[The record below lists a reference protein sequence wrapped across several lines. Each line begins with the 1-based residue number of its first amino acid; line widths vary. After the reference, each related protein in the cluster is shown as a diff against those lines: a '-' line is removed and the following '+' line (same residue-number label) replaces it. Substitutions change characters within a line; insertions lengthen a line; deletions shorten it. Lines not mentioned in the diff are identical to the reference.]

1 MTTFGAKLEH
11 LLCSRAEI
19 ISRMHRPPPAE
30 GNDLERLLNLPPGN
44 NPATHAPPPNAPVWP
59 DEQAA
64 AFCAVAPPIETF
76 MDVPDEI
83 RRDQFYAT
91 CRRDDIL
98 VGAVSVVQDS
108 GLVITILAYDQG
120 PRRDFEGLKITG
132 FCPLR
137 QLPRY
142 NTHGNALDAFQI
154 GDKVRA
160 FILDIH
166 GGGRLILSMNS
177 KMLNRE
183 IYGDLKL
190 GIITDDDLPLYYKKL
205 QNLDG
210 KSYEAYLESTPQFRN
225 PDGLQV
231 LCARMGIPRSSA
243 CSLLFCINKIRL
255 PKSEMACELRRTQL
269 LNFSMK
275 HVAQGVKY
283 FKESRNTEA
292 LQCYNFAIEVEPTNP
307 DAYVARGALYASIGT
322 YTKAVEDLEKSL
334 EIQPNHVNAK
344 NYLGQ
349 TLVAYAGEI
358 GRKEISK
365 AEQLLNRALK
375 LDPDNVEAKDA
386 LKELQTNGSLSSNK
400 DAGLRTWS
408 RSPSP
413 RGSAHGSIRNAAGGT
428 RRDPSPLS
436 PVGSVTRP
444 SERGGGGG
452 YATHMER
459 SRAALEQLVEKDRS
473 RRAAASTKEGGGRQN
488 HTLSDHSPPGFYSP
502 NRSHDHRRRG
512 GGDYSRDDSG
522 RIIRCKDDDDMG
534 DDSNRSDNYW
544 KRSYDDDRHGPDNAK
559 RSRVEAEPE
568 YRSTRR
574 VFTPPRNA
582 REGEHGS
589 LTVYD
594 NENDLPMTS
603 KCLQER
609 VMQRVRVIERRHQM
623 EDGGNPVG
631 GADGAPANGPG
642 VVGGGGSE
650 KRRESSL
657 TTDDAGPPPS
667 DSPKG
672 RGGDGDRSSLWR
684 SGGNG
689 PSGGGSSADR
699 RSGGSFQ
706 RPEYRGSGAGGG
718 YYGRNR
724 PRGGAGGGSRWRGQ
738 YDDYRVRRNNWH
750 NHRYDERR
758 RDASGRAGSAT
769 NFERRRKRYGASGSV
784 ERSPRSSRSH
794 SRSRSHVS
802 KSRSRSYSRSPRSS
816 SPSPS
821 PIRPVNR
828 GRVISRARIKTPP
841 LAPLVTNFKRS
852 ESDENLAE
860 LDQFVAQLRAKRQ
873 LQQQFQQQQYMAQ
886 FQEMQGP
893 TVNTPAVAPT
903 APSSQHL
910 PSAGEYGQQ
919 HQSQASAQNNTSPL
933 KITYRRSEVEQEEN
947 RGGGGGE
954 HGAASQND
962 YNNGGG
968 HDSPMQE
975 DSPEPPQAQSPP
987 PPIMENNED
996 YSVKGGEDDGNIPV
1010 ENAAA

>member
-1 MTTFGAKLEH
+1 MATFGAKLEH

-30 GNDLERLLNLPPGN
+30 GNDLERLLNLPPN
-44 NPATHAPPPNAPVWP
+44 TNPAVQAPPPNVPVWP
-59 DEQAA
+59 DELAA

-91 CRRDDIL
+91 CRRDDVL
-98 VGAVSVVQDS
+98 VGVISVIQDS
-108 GLVITILAYDQG
+108 GLVISILAYDQG
-120 PRRDFEGLKITG
+120 PRRDFEGLKVTG

-142 NTHGNALDAFQI
+142 NAHGNALDAFQI

-166 GGGRLILSMNS
+166 GGGRLILSMNA
-177 KMLNRE
+177 KMLNRD

-190 GIITDDDLPLYYKKL
+190 GVITDDDMPLYYKKL

-307 DAYVARGALYASIGT
+307 DAYVARGAL
-322 YTKAVEDLEKSL
+322 
-334 EIQPNHVNAK
+334 
-344 NYLGQ
+344 
-349 TLVAYAGEI
+349 I

-375 LDPDNVEAKDA
+375 LDPDNSEARDA
-386 LKELQTNGSLSSNK
+386 LKELQTNGSLSVNK
-400 DAGLRTWS
+400 DAGLRSWS
-408 RSPSP
+408 RTPSP
-413 RGSAHGSIRNAAGGT
+413 RGSSRNVGN
-428 RRDPSPLS
+428 RRDHTPLS
-436 PVGSVTRP
+436 PTAPRP
-444 SERGGGGG
+444 SAG

-459 SRAALEQLVEKDRS
+459 SRAALEQLVEEDRS
-473 RRAAASTKEGGGRQN
+473 RRAAKEANRQN
-488 HTLSDHSPPGFYSP
+488 HAPDQSPPGFLSP
-502 NRSHDHRRRG
+502 NRSHERRRG
-512 GGDYSRDDSG
+512 DYFRDDIKSAGGGGAGGNAAVDKSNMDRGDLSKIVITRNRSG
-522 RIIRCKDDDDMG
+522 RIIRCKDDDEIG
-534 DDSNRSDNYW
+534 DEPNRSEGLW
-544 KRSYDDDRHGPDNAK
+544 KRSYDDDRNGPDNAK
-559 RSRVEAEPE
+559 RSRADGESE

-589 LTVYD
+589 LTVYE

-603 KCLQER
+603 KSLQER
-609 VMQRVRVIERRHQM
+609 VQARLRAIERRHQL
-623 EDGGNPVG
+623 EEGNNPPTT
-631 GADGAPANGPG
+631 DITNGAPTSQDKN
-642 VVGGGGSE
+642 
-650 KRRESSL
+650 RESSL
-657 TTDDAGPPPS
+657 ATGDDAVPS
-667 DSPKG
+667 ESPKG
-672 RGGDGDRSSLWR
+672 DRGQWR
-684 SGGNG
+684 GNG
-689 PSGGGSSADR
+689 PSSADR

-706 RPEYRGSGAGGG
+706 RPEYHGSRGG

-724 PRGGAGGGSRWRGQ
+724 PRGGPRWRGQ
-738 YDDYRVRRNNWH
+738 WDDYRLRRNNWH

-758 RDASGRAGSAT
+758 RDGPSARSGSVT
-769 NFERRRKRYGASGSV
+769 NFERRRRRYGTSGSA
-784 ERSPRSSRSH
+784 ERSPRSSRSR

-816 SPSPS
+816 SKSQSPV
-821 PIRPVNR
+821 RPGAR

-841 LAPLVTNFKRS
+841 LAPLVTSFRRS

-860 LDQFVAQLRAKRQ
+860 LDQFVAQLKAKRQ
-873 LQQQFQQQQYMAQ
+873 LQQQYQQQQYMAQ

-893 TVNTPAVAPT
+893 IVNTAVVTQQTQQDYHQMELESAHNSPSKDDNT
-903 APSSQHL
+903 AH
-910 PSAGEYGQQ
+910 
-919 HQSQASAQNNTSPL
+919 
-933 KITYRRSEVEQEEN
+933 
-947 RGGGGGE
+947 
-954 HGAASQND
+954 ND
-962 YNNGGG
+962 YNNYQ
-968 HDSPMQE
+968 H

-987 PPIMENNED
+987 PLDDSMRED
-996 YSVKGGEDDGNIPV
+996 NVV
-1010 ENAAA
+1010 ENAV

>member
-1 MTTFGAKLEH
+1 M
-11 LLCSRAEI
+11 R
-19 ISRMHRPPPAE
+19 
-30 GNDLERLLNLPPGN
+30 NDYS
-44 NPATHAPPPNAPVWP
+44 
-59 DEQAA
+59 
-64 AFCAVAPPIETF
+64 I
-76 MDVPDEI
+76 
-83 RRDQFYAT
+83 
-91 CRRDDIL
+91 
-98 VGAVSVVQDS
+98 
-108 GLVITILAYDQG
+108 
-120 PRRDFEGLKITG
+120 
-132 FCPLR
+132 
-137 QLPRY
+137 
-142 NTHGNALDAFQI
+142 
-154 GDKVRA
+154 
-160 FILDIH
+160 
-166 GGGRLILSMNS
+166 
-177 KMLNRE
+177 
-183 IYGDLKL
+183 
-190 GIITDDDLPLYYKKL
+190 
-205 QNLDG
+205 
-210 KSYEAYLESTPQFRN
+210 KST
-225 PDGLQV
+225 
-231 LCARMGIPRSSA
+231 
-243 CSLLFCINKIRL
+243 
-255 PKSEMACELRRTQL
+255 
-269 LNFSMK
+269 
-275 HVAQGVKY
+275 
-283 FKESRNTEA
+283 
-292 LQCYNFAIEVEPTNP
+292 
-307 DAYVARGALYASIGT
+307 
-322 YTKAVEDLEKSL
+322 
-334 EIQPNHVNAK
+334 
-344 NYLGQ
+344 
-349 TLVAYAGEI
+349 
-358 GRKEISK
+358 
-365 AEQLLNRALK
+365 
-375 LDPDNVEAKDA
+375 
-386 LKELQTNGSLSSNK
+386 
-400 DAGLRTWS
+400 
-408 RSPSP
+408 
-413 RGSAHGSIRNAAGGT
+413 
-428 RRDPSPLS
+428 
-436 PVGSVTRP
+436 
-444 SERGGGGG
+444 GGGG
-452 YATHMER
+452 
-459 SRAALEQLVEKDRS
+459 EK
-473 RRAAASTKEGGGRQN
+473 
-488 HTLSDHSPPGFYSP
+488 
-502 NRSHDHRRRG
+502 
-512 GGDYSRDDSG
+512 GGDKSDKSNVDHHRGDLSKIVITRVESG

-1010 ENAAA
+1010 ENAAAYVISRARIKTPPLAPLVTNFKRSESDENLAELDQFVAQLRAKRQLQQQFQQQQQYMAQFQEMQGPTVNTPAVAPTAPSSQHLPSAGEYGQQHQSQASAQNNTSPLKITYRRSEVEQEENRGGGGGEHGAASQNDYNNGEPPQAQSPPPPIMENNEDYSVKGGEDDGNIPVENAAAYVISRARIKTPPLAPLVTNFKRSESDENLAELDQFVAQLRAKRQLQQQFQQQQYMAQFQEMQGPTVNTPAVAPTAPSSQHLPSAGEYGQQHQSQASAQNNTSPLKITYRRSEVEQEENRGGGGGEHGAASQNDYNNGGGHDSPMQEDSPEPPQAQSPPPPIMENNEDYSVKGGEDDGNIPVENAAA

>member
-30 GNDLERLLNLPPGN
+30 GNDLERLLNLPPN
-44 NPATHAPPPNAPVWP
+44 TNPSVQAPPPNVPVWP

-91 CRRDDIL
+91 CRRDDVL
-98 VGAVSVVQDS
+98 VGVISVIQDS
-108 GLVITILAYDQG
+108 GLVVSVLAYDQG

-142 NTHGNALDAFQI
+142 NAHGNALDAFQI

-166 GGGRLILSMNS
+166 GGGRLILSMNA
-177 KMLNRE
+177 KMLNRDT
-183 IYGDLKL
+183 YGDLKL
-190 GIITDDDLPLYYKKL
+190 GIITDDDMPLYYKKL

-344 NYLGQ
+344 NYLVQ

-365 AEQLLNRALK
+365 AEQLINRALK
-375 LDPDNVEAKDA
+375 LDPDNNEARDA
-386 LKELQTNGSLSSNK
+386 LKELQTNGSFSTNK
-400 DAGLRTWS
+400 DAGLRSWS
-408 RSPSP
+408 RTPSP
-413 RGSAHGSIRNAAGGT
+413 RGSSRNVGNK
-428 RRDPSPLS
+428 RDHTPLS
-436 PVGSVTRP
+436 PTAVRP
-444 SERGGGGG
+444 SAG

-459 SRAALEQLVEKDRS
+459 SRAALEQLVEEDRS
-473 RRAAASTKEGGGRQN
+473 RRAAKEANRQN
-488 HTLSDHSPPGFYSP
+488 HAPDQSPPGFLSP
-502 NRSHDHRRRG
+502 NPSHERRRG
-512 GGDYSRDDSG
+512 DYYRDDIKSAGGGGNAAMDKTNMDRGDLSKIVITRNRSG
-522 RIIRCKDDDDMG
+522 RIIRCKDDDEMG
-534 DDSNRSDNYW
+534 DESNRSEGLW
-544 KRSYDDDRHGPDNAK
+544 KRSYDDNRNGPDNSK
-559 RSRVEAEPE
+559 RSRADGESE

-589 LTVYD
+589 LTVYE

-603 KCLQER
+603 KSLQER
-609 VMQRVRVIERRHQM
+609 VQARLRAIERRHQL
-623 EDGGNPVG
+623 EEGNNPGTTEVTN
-631 GADGAPANGPG
+631 GAPTGQDKNREGSLA
-642 VVGGGGSE
+642 VG
-650 KRRESSL
+650 
-657 TTDDAGPPPS
+657 DDAPPS
-667 DSPKG
+667 ESPKG
-672 RGGDGDRSSLWR
+672 DRGHFR
-684 SGGNG
+684 GNG
-689 PSGGGSSADR
+689 PSSADR

-706 RPEYRGSGAGGG
+706 RPEYHGSRGSG

-724 PRGGAGGGSRWRGQ
+724 PRGGPRWRNQ
-738 YDDYRVRRNNWH
+738 WDDYRLRRNNWH
-750 NHRYDERR
+750 NHRYDDRR
-758 RDASGRAGSAT
+758 RDGPSARSGSAS
-769 NFERRRKRYGASGSV
+769 NFERRRKRYGTSGSA
-784 ERSPRSSRSH
+784 ERSPRSSRSR

-816 SPSPS
+816 PRSPSHS
-821 PIRPVNR
+821 PIRPGAR

-841 LAPLVTNFKRS
+841 LAPLVTSFRRS

-860 LDQFVAQLRAKRQ
+860 LDQFVAQLKAKRQ
-873 LQQQFQQQQYMAQ
+873 LQQQYQQQQYMAQ

-893 TVNTPAVAPT
+893 IVNTAVVSQTQQDYQQMELESGQNSPSKGDGAPA
-903 APSSQHL
+903 
-910 PSAGEYGQQ
+910 
-919 HQSQASAQNNTSPL
+919 NNECLYSDKDDT
-933 KITYRRSEVEQEEN
+933 
-947 RGGGGGE
+947 
-954 HGAASQND
+954 QND
-962 YNNGGG
+962 YNYSR
-968 HDSPMQE
+968 HQQ

-987 PPIMENNED
+987 PLDDSMRED
-996 YSVKGGEDDGNIPV
+996 NVV
-1010 ENAAA
+1010 ENAV